1 MVISICRR
9 CITARV
15 DSVMFVY
22 FLFGVCCYFIVVC
35 CGSGCLRAAL
45 VWFAFAGSFRFTF
58 FAGFSLFALISVAV
72 FTCYGSGSVMICFVE
87 AGSFE
92 DYACWEKHSADVS
105 TAFGAGC

>member
-22 FLFGVCCYFIVVC
+22 FLFGVRCYFIVIC
-35 CGSGCLRAAL
+35 FGSGCLRAAL
-45 VWFAFAGSFRFTF
+45 VCFAFAGSFRFTF
-58 FAGFSLFALISVAV
+58 FAGFSLFGLISGAV
-72 FTCYGSGSVMICFVE
+72 FIYYCAGTVMICFVE

-92 DYACWEKHSADVS
+92 DYACWEKHS
-105 TAFGAGC
+105 